1 MPRSL
6 QYSTIRTSSTVLWL
20 CSRARVQLQ
29 AVGIMI
35 GGMTWGRV
43 VDTLGRRHPLML
55 VYFFVAIFGCL
66 GAAAPS
72 YWWFV
77 ADRMA
82 LGFFLSGFPQ
92 MCARERCAVPCR
104 AESRRAAVPLT
115 TNITFMSHAKAS
127 HDERSRAGT
136 TS

>member
-1 MPRSL
+1 MNEIAKLAGS
-6 QYSTIRTSSTVLWL
+6 
-20 CSRARVQLQ
+20 CVQLQ

-43 VDTLGRRHPLML
+43 FDAFGRRHPLML
-55 VYFFVAIFGCL
+55 VYFFVAVFGSL

-82 LGFFLSGFPQ
+82 LGFFLAGFPQ
-92 MCARERCAVPCR
+92 MYACSALLR
-104 AESRRAAVPLT
+104 AEIRT
-115 TNITFMSHAKAS
+115 
-127 HDERSRAGT
+127 
-136 TS
+136 